1 MKKPKFKF
9 KIQKTY
15 TLFSLRKRISALII
29 AISFLFCTLL
39 IRLSIVSLVDGKW
52 LQEKAF
58 NQWTR
63 DLPITGERGK
73 IYDTNGAT
81 LAVSKTT
88 YNVYLRGREV
98 DDPIGVSS
106 YLSNLL
112 GLEFEKVHA
121 KAIDKTISESLVK
134 MQIDQEVA
142 QKILNK
148 IGRAHV

>member
-29 AISFLFCTLL
+29 AISFLFCALL

-88 YNVYLRGREV
+88 YDVYLRGRIYQTFWV
-98 DDPIGVSS
+98 W
-106 YLSNLL
+106 NLKKSMQKRL
-112 GLEFEKVHA
+112 TKQFL
-121 KAIDKTISESLVK
+121 KAL
-134 MQIDQEVA
+134 
-142 QKILNK
+142 
-148 IGRAHV
+148 